1 LELSD
6 RREEKMTNEE
16 KLELFNSLDPYD
28 FQQIIEGTAESLAE
42 FAKETGYDEVG
53 YSETILEYTGRIISS
68 LQAIKEKMEEEG
80 D

>member
-1 LELSD
+1 
-6 RREEKMTNEE
+6 MTNEE

>member
-1 LELSD
+1 
-6 RREEKMTNEE
+6 MTNEE

-42 FAKETGYDEVG
+42 FAKETGYDEAG
-53 YSETILEYTGRIISS
+53 YFETITEYTDKILLS
-68 LQAIKEKMEEEG
+68 LHAIVEKRKEEEKEEEG

>member
-1 LELSD
+1 
-6 RREEKMTNEE
+6 MTNEE

-42 FAKETGYDEVG
+42 FAKETGYDEAG

-68 LQAIKEKMEEEG
+68 LQAIKEKIEEEG

>member
-1 LELSD
+1 
-6 RREEKMTNEE
+6 MTNEE

-42 FAKETGYDEVG
+42 FAKETGYDEEG
-53 YSETILEYTGRIISS
+53 YSKTILEYTGRIISS
-68 LQAIKEKMEEEG
+68 LQAIKEKIEEEG

>member
-1 LELSD
+1 
-6 RREEKMTNEE
+6 MTNEE

-42 FAKETGYDEVG
+42 FAKETGYDEKG

-68 LQAIKEKMEEEG
+68 LQAIKEKIEEEG